1 MNRKI
6 ELPGVL
12 WVALLV
18 GLPMLA
24 TWLETYFGD
33 LPWALP
39 LAGVV
44 LIVAKIVQVYAA
56 GEDVDVVGEP
66 MEHVMRERG
75 LLPPAPAPAPAPQRS
90 RLSRAAWG

>member
-24 TWLETYFGD
+24 QWLETYFGE

-39 LAGVV
+39 LAGMV

-56 GEDVDVVGEP
+56 AEPADPIGGDVL
-66 MEHVMRERG
+66 ERAQFDEWG
-75 LLPPAPAPAPAPQRS
+75 DIPVEQPS
-90 RLSRAAWG
+90 RLPRLLWG